1 MAEDYKSSKTRHVMN
16 LITARS
22 ESNPFLPAS
31 TTVKHKKEE
40 KEASVED
47 RLRDYTASKRGQPA
61 VRKQKNPNIKNP
73 SLHLPEAEQAEVTED
88 VIEEI
93 YEEETA
99 PIEPVAPATPAKKKV
114 TLHGGEKITID
125 INRIILADMLDNAL
139 TRFNTCHC
147 DKCKEAITEQVMKI
161 VPVKIVT
168 ITEGEEKT
176 TIEKYHEYTK
186 KDISSA
192 IVKVVMGNKRQPFHD

>member
-31 TTVKHKKEE
+31 VAPRHKKED

-47 RLRDYTASKRGQPA
+47 RLEAYTASKRGKPA
-61 VRKQKNPNIKNP
+61 VKKQKNSKLKNP
-73 SLHLPEAEQAEVTED
+73 SLHLPETAEPELTEEFVED
-88 VIEEI
+88 I
-93 YEEETA
+93 YEEVPA
-99 PIEPVAPATPAKKKV
+99 PRKIAEKKKSKQ
-114 TLHGGEKITID
+114 TEIEKVTID
-125 INRIILADMLDNAL
+125 VNRIILSDMLDEAL

-147 DKCKEAITEQVMKI
+147 DKCKDAITEQVLKI

-168 ITEGEEKT
+168 IPQGEEKA
-176 TIEKYHEYTK
+176 TIDKYCEYTK
-186 KDISSA
+186 KEISSA
-192 IVKVVMGNKRQPFHD
+192 IVKVVMANKRQPFHD

>member
-31 TTVKHKKEE
+31 VSPRHKKEE

-47 RLRDYTASKRGQPA
+47 RLQAYTASKRGKPA
-61 VRKQKNPNIKNP
+61 VKKQKNPNIKNP
-73 SLHLPEAEQAEVTED
+73 SLHLPETEETE
-88 VIEEI
+88 VIENEFVEDI
-93 YEEETA
+93 YEE
-99 PIEPVAPATPAKKKV
+99 APAPKRSAEKKK
-114 TLHGGEKITID
+114 EKLTEVEKVTID
-125 INRIILADMLDNAL
+125 INRIILADMLDEAL

-147 DKCKEAITEQVMKI
+147 DKCKNAITEQVLKI

-168 ITEGEEKT
+168 IPQGEEKA
-176 TIEKYHEYTK
+176 TIDKYCEYTK
-186 KDISSA
+186 KEISSA
-192 IVKVVMGNKRQPFHD
+192 IVKVVMANKRQPFHD

>member
-31 TTVKHKKEE
+31 PTPKHKKEA

-47 RLRDYTASKRGQPA
+47 RLEAYTASKRGKPA
-61 VRKQKNPNIKNP
+61 VKKQKSSKLKNP
-73 SLHLPEAEQAEVTED
+73 SLHLPETTETEETEEFIEDVYEELPAPVTEKKP
-88 VIEEI
+88 E
-93 YEEETA
+93 
-99 PIEPVAPATPAKKKV
+99 KKKV
-114 TLHGGEKITID
+114 KQTEVEKITID
-125 INRIILADMLDNAL
+125 VNRIILADMLDEAL

-147 DKCKEAITEQVMKI
+147 DRCKEIITDKVLKI

-168 ITEGEEKT
+168 IQQGEEKA
-176 TIEKYHEYTK
+176 TIEKYCEYTK
-186 KDISSA
+186 KELSSA

>member
-31 TTVKHKKEE
+31 TSTRHKKEE

-47 RLRDYTASKRGQPA
+47 RLQAYTASKRGKPA
-61 VRKQKNPNIKNP
+61 IKKQKNPNIKNP
-73 SLHLPEAEQAEVTED
+73 SLHLPETEEAEVIENEFVED
-88 VIEEI
+88 ICEE
-93 YEEETA
+93 
-99 PIEPVAPATPAKKKV
+99 APAPKRSAEKKK
-114 TLHGGEKITID
+114 EKLTEVEKVTID
-125 INRIILADMLDNAL
+125 INRIILADMLDEAL

-147 DKCKEAITEQVMKI
+147 DKCKNAITEQVLKI

-168 ITEGEEKT
+168 IPQGEEKA
-176 TIEKYHEYTK
+176 TIEKYCEYTK
-186 KDISSA
+186 KEISSA
-192 IVKVVMGNKRQPFHD
+192 IVKVVMANKRQPFHG

>member
-31 TTVKHKKEE
+31 TSTRHKKEE

-47 RLRDYTASKRGQPA
+47 RLQAYTASKRGKPA
-61 VRKQKNPNIKNP
+61 VKKQKNPNIKNP
-73 SLHLPEAEQAEVTED
+73 SLHLPETEEAEVIENEFVED
-88 VIEEI
+88 I
-93 YEEETA
+93 YEE
-99 PIEPVAPATPAKKKV
+99 APAPKRSAEKEKLTEVEKV
-114 TLHGGEKITID
+114 TID
-125 INRIILADMLDNAL
+125 INRIILADMLDEAL

-147 DKCKEAITEQVMKI
+147 DKCKNAITEQVLKI

-168 ITEGEEKT
+168 IPQGEEKA
-176 TIEKYHEYTK
+176 TIDKYCEYTK
-186 KDISSA
+186 KEISSA
-192 IVKVVMGNKRQPFHD
+192 IVKVVMANKRQPFHG

>member
-31 TTVKHKKEE
+31 TSTRHKKEE

-47 RLRDYTASKRGQPA
+47 RLQAYTASKRGKPA
-61 VRKQKNPNIKNP
+61 VKKQKNPNIKNP
-73 SLHLPEAEQAEVTED
+73 SLHLPEAEEAEVIENEFVED
-88 VIEEI
+88 I
-93 YEEETA
+93 YEE
-99 PIEPVAPATPAKKKV
+99 APAPKRSAEKKK
-114 TLHGGEKITID
+114 EKLTEVEKVTID
-125 INRIILADMLDNAL
+125 INRIILADMLDEAL

-147 DKCKEAITEQVMKI
+147 DKCKDAITDQVLKI

-168 ITEGEEKT
+168 IPQGEEKA
-176 TIEKYHEYTK
+176 TIEKYCEYTK
-186 KDISSA
+186 KEISSA
-192 IVKVVMGNKRQPFHD
+192 IVKVVMANKRQPFHD

>member
-22 ESNPFLPAS
+22 ESNPFLPVSAS
-31 TTVKHKKEE
+31 TRHKKEE

-47 RLRDYTASKRGQPA
+47 RLQAYTASKRGKPA

-73 SLHLPEAEQAEVTED
+73 SLHLPETEESPVTEEF
-88 VIEEI
+88 IEDI
-93 YEEETA
+93 YEEVPA
-99 PIEPVAPATPAKKKV
+99 PKKSPEKKKV
-114 TLHGGEKITID
+114 KLAEGEKVTID
-125 INRIILADMLDNAL
+125 INRIILSDMLDDAL

-147 DKCKEAITEQVMKI
+147 DKCKEAITERVLKI

-168 ITEGEEKT
+168 ITQGEEKA
-176 TIEKYHEYTK
+176 TIDKYCEYTK
-186 KDISSA
+186 KEISSA
-192 IVKVVMGNKRQPFHD
+192 IVKVVMANKRQPFHG

>member
-31 TTVKHKKEE
+31 ATPKHKKET

-47 RLRDYTASKRGQPA
+47 RLEAYTASKRGKPA
-61 VRKQKNPNIKNP
+61 VKKSKSSKLKNP
-73 SLHLPEAEQAEVTED
+73 SLHLPETEEKEVTDEFIEDVYEELPAPVTKKKPEKKKVKQAEVE
-88 VIEEI
+88 
-93 YEEETA
+93 
-99 PIEPVAPATPAKKKV
+99 KV
-114 TLHGGEKITID
+114 TID
-125 INRIILADMLDNAL
+125 VNRIILADMLDEAL

-147 DKCKEAITEQVMKI
+147 DRCKEIITDKVLKI

-168 ITEGEEKT
+168 IQQGEEKA
-176 TIEKYHEYTK
+176 TIEKYCEYTK
-186 KDISSA
+186 KELSSA
-192 IVKVVMGNKRQPFHD
+192 IVKVVMANKRQPFHD